1 MMTAPNV
8 IFFYLLMV
16 LFSFTIIADTKNGKK
31 WEKLENCKYLDN
43 RANDGDSFHV
53 ECDREYLFR
62 LYFIDTPESEDSL
75 PERIKEQASYFN
87 ISPEDSLK
95 IGKEAANFTKKTLSQ
110 KNLTVWTKWAD
121 ALGRSKMKRYYAFFY
136 IDGED
141 YNELL
146 IKNGLARIHGA
157 RTNLPYGKASKK
169 YISELKVLEE
179 KAKKE
184 KIGAWGL

>member
-1 MMTAPNV
+1 MKS
-8 IFFYLLMV
+8 FFYLLMV

-157 RTNLPYGKASKK
+157 RTNLSYGKASKK